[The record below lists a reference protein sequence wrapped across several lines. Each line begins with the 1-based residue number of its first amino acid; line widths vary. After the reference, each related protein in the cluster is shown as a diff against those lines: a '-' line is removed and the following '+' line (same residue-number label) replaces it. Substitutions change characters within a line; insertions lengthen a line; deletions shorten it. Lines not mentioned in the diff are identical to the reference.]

1 MVLAKNSRYGIF
13 MKENNSILSL
23 VPNIL
28 TLFRSFAAIMLPLI
42 IIYGDEIGALI
53 ATPILILA
61 GVSDYFDGFF
71 ARKYKVISNF
81 GKILDPVADKLLVI
95 GVIFALASENMF
107 DYYYSFLPAL
117 LIVLREILISGLRE
131 SVSSYRISLKV
142 TLLAKWKTT
151 IQLIACGSFLVWR
164 SNPFFFNTEVLGLI
178 SYILLWIAGIITF
191 VTGLQY
197 ITKII
202 KFFNKEINRE

>member
-1 MVLAKNSRYGIF
+1 MN
-13 MKENNSILSL
+13 ENNFILCL
-23 VPNIL
+23 LPNIL
-28 TLFRSFAAIMLPLI
+28 TLFRSCAAIILPLI
-42 IIYGDEIGALI
+42 IIYGGEIGALI

-61 GVSDYFDGFF
+61 GVSDYFDGFI

-95 GVIFALASENMF
+95 GVIFALASENML
-107 DYYYSFLPAL
+107 DYYYSFFPAL

-131 SVSSYRISLKV
+131 SISSYNISLKV

-151 IQLIACGSFLVWR
+151 IQLVACGSFLVWR
-164 SNPFFFNTEVLGLI
+164 SNNFFYNNEILGLI

-191 VTGLQY
+191 ITGLQY
-197 ITKII
+197 IIKII
-202 KFFNKEINRE
+202 KFFNK

>member
-1 MVLAKNSRYGIF
+1 MNEKNF
-13 MKENNSILSL
+13 ILCL
-23 VPNIL
+23 IPNIL
-28 TLFRSFAAIMLPLI
+28 TLFRSCAAIILPLI
-42 IIYGDEIGALI
+42 IIYGGEIGALI

-71 ARKYKVISNF
+71 ARKYKVVSNF
-81 GKILDPVADKLLVI
+81 GKILDPIADKLLVI
-95 GVIFALASENMF
+95 GVIFSLASENML
-107 DYYYSFLPAL
+107 DYYYSFFPAL

-131 SVSSYRISLKV
+131 SVSSYKISLEV

-164 SNPFFFNTEVLGLI
+164 SNVFFYNVDVLGLI

-191 VTGLQY
+191 ITGLQY
-197 ITKII
+197 ITKIMN
-202 KFFNKEINRE
+202 FFNKE

>member
-1 MVLAKNSRYGIF
+1 MN
-13 MKENNSILSL
+13 ENNFILCL
-23 VPNIL
+23 LPNIL
-28 TLFRSFAAIMLPLI
+28 TLFRSCAAIILPLI
-42 IIYGDEIGALI
+42 IIYGGEIGALI

-95 GVIFALASENMF
+95 GVIFALASENML
-107 DYYYSFLPAL
+107 DYYYSFFPAL

-131 SVSSYRISLKV
+131 SISSYKISLEV

-151 IQLIACGSFLVWR
+151 IQLVACGSFLVWR
-164 SNPFFFNTEVLGLI
+164 SNTFFYNNEILGLI

-191 VTGLQY
+191 ITGLQY
-197 ITKII
+197 IIKII
-202 KFFNKEINRE
+202 KFFNK

>member
-1 MVLAKNSRYGIF
+1 MNKNNF
-13 MKENNSILSL
+13 ILCL
-23 VPNIL
+23 LPNIL
-28 TLFRSFAAIMLPLI
+28 TLFRSCAAIILPLI
-42 IIYGDEIGALI
+42 IIYGGEIGALI

-71 ARKYKVISNF
+71 ARKYKVVSDF
-81 GKILDPVADKLLVI
+81 GKILDPIADKLLVI
-95 GVIFALASENMF
+95 GIILALASENML
-107 DYYYSFLPAL
+107 DYYYSFVPAL

-131 SVSSYRISLKV
+131 SISSYKISLEV

-164 SNPFFFNTEVLGLI
+164 SNTFFYNNEILGLI

-191 VTGLQY
+191 ITGLQY
-197 ITKII
+197 IIKII
-202 KFFNKEINRE
+202 KFFNK

>member
-1 MVLAKNSRYGIF
+1 
-13 MKENNSILSL
+13 MKENNSISRII
-23 VPNIL
+23 PNVL
-28 TLFRSFAAIMLPLI
+28 TLFRSLAAVVLPVI
-42 IIYGDEIGALI
+42 IIYGSEIGALM

-61 GVSDYFDGFF
+61 GISDYFDGFY
-71 ARKYKVISNF
+71 ARKYNVISNF

-95 GVIFALASENMF
+95 GIILALASENMF
-107 DYYYSFLPAL
+107 DYYYSFIPAL

-131 SVSSYRISLKV
+131 SISSYEISLEV

-164 SNPFFFNTEVLGLI
+164 SNVFFYNIDILGLT

-191 VTGLQY
+191 ITGLQY
-197 ITKII
+197 IIKIM
-202 KFFNKEINRE
+202 KFLLENKL